1 MNDRDTTFSSC
12 QEHRIEKEGLS
23 QTNQSEET
31 NFQQWNRFIADH
43 GFTWKG
49 ILSRYDGEGRI
60 TEVLNS
66 TRKFTPASDVSEIE
80 HYLCFINRDDTSKVI
95 EKQWTI
101 EKCTPGIVHPVD
113 PESTAMFS
121 SYFSGVMSKPRR
133 ENGVNYAEIYLNEG
147 NRRVSTV
154 IAYSR
159 PDRSE
164 ETDSKC
170 VLARISLF
178 REVKQEESPFPWS
191 EQEPK
196 STNREYPPVQVINS
210 SMLRFG
216 SFDEISVPNDAVN
229 WLEEGRLIFNFPDG
243 ISLNVPK
250 TLEPGDETNL
260 ILSWR
265 YSPDRIKRAIG
276 QFKDDA
282 REPDL
287 ITQECRIA

>member
-1 MNDRDTTFSSC
+1 M
-12 QEHRIEKEGLS
+12 
-23 QTNQSEET
+23 
-31 NFQQWNRFIADH
+31 
-43 GFTWKG
+43 
-49 ILSRYDGEGRI
+49 SRYDGEGRI

-101 EKCTPGIVHPVD
+101 EKCTPAIIHPVD
-113 PESTAMFS
+113 RESTAMFS
-121 SYFSGVMSKPRR
+121 SHFSGVMSKPRR

-154 IAYSR
+154 ITYSR

-164 ETDSKC
+164 ETNSKC
-170 VLARISLF
+170 VLTRISLF

-191 EQEPK
+191 EEKPEI
-196 STNREYPPVQVINS
+196 TNREYPPVQVINS

-216 SFDEISVPNDAVN
+216 SFDEISVSNDAVN

-250 TLEPGDETNL
+250 TLEPGDKTNL

-265 YSPDRIKRAIG
+265 YSRDRIKRAIG
-276 QFKDDA
+276 QFSDDT

-287 ITQECRIA
+287 ITQECIIV

>member
-1 MNDRDTTFSSC
+1 MNNRYTTFSAS
-12 QEHRIEKEGLS
+12 QGHHIEKEGLS
-23 QTNQSEET
+23 QTNQSQET

-66 TRKFTPASDVSEIE
+66 TRKFTPALNASEIE

-121 SYFSGVMSKPRR
+121 SHFSGVMSKPRR
-133 ENGVNYAEIYLNEG
+133 EDGVNYAEIYLNEG

-159 PDRSE
+159 SDGSE
-164 ETDSKC
+164 ETNSRC

-178 REVKQEESPFPWS
+178 REVKQESSFPWS
-191 EQEPK
+191 EQEPEI
-196 STNREYPPVQVINS
+196 TNREYPPVQVVNS

-216 SFDEISVPNDAVN
+216 SFDEIPLSNDAVN
-229 WLEEGRLIFNFPDG
+229 WLEEGRAIFNFPDG

-250 TLEPGDETNL
+250 TLEPGEETNM

-265 YSPDRIKRAIG
+265 YSPNRIKRAIG
-276 QFKDDA
+276 HFRDDSC
-282 REPDL
+282 EPDL
-287 ITQECRIA
+287 ITQECIIL